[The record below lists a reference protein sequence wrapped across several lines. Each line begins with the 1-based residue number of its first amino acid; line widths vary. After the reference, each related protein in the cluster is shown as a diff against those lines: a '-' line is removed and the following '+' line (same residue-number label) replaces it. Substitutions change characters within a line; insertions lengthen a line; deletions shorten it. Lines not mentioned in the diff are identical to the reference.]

1 MAKGKMMYRKQRS
14 MLAAAVMAVILVG
27 CDNAEQ
33 EAVAVAESAPE
44 ASKKVNVYNWS
55 DYIGEEVIAKFE
67 AASGVSVTYDVFDSN
82 EVLEG
87 KLLAGRTGYDVV
99 VPTSDFMARQIKA
112 GVFMPLDKS
121 KLSNYGQL
129 DAELMQTLSSLDP
142 DNTHGVPYMWGTTG
156 IGFIESKVKEVLGED
171 APLDS
176 WDLVMKPE
184 NLEKLKACGVS
195 FLDAPTEIFA
205 AALHYLGMDPHS
217 LNPEDYQG
225 QSKELLKS
233 LAPHV
238 TYFHSSKYI
247 DDIAAGEIC
256 VAVGWSGDIAQ
267 AMVDA
272 EEAENGVEV
281 SYIIPKEGALLW
293 VDMLGIPK
301 DASNPDEAHAFID
314 FLMSPEIA
322 AENTNYIW
330 YPNPIPASNAM
341 IDEEIT
347 SDKSIYPPA
356 EVMAKLYSAP
366 LLTAEVDRALNRAW
380 TEIKTGQ

>member
-1 MAKGKMMYRKQRS
+1 MKFKQGS
-14 MLAAAVMAVILVG
+14 MLAAAVVGLTLVG
-27 CDNAEQ
+27 CEKAE
-33 EAVAVAESAPE
+33 E
-44 ASKKVNVYNWS
+44 ASTTEAPAVEETKQVKVYNWS

-67 AASGVSVTYDVFDSN
+67 AASGIEVTYDVFDSN

-99 VPTSDFMARQIKA
+99 VPTSDFMARQIQA
-112 GVFMPLDKS
+112 GVFMPLDKT

-129 DAELMQTLSSLDP
+129 DPELMQTLSALDP
-142 DNTHGVPYMWGTTG
+142 DNAYGIPYMWGTTG

-184 NLEKLKACGVS
+184 NLEKLKECGVS
-195 FLDAPTEIFA
+195 FLDAPTEIYA

-217 LNPEDYQG
+217 TNPEDYQG
-225 QSKELLKS
+225 ASKELLKS
-233 LAPHV
+233 LAPHI

-247 DDIAAGEIC
+247 DDLAAGEIC

-272 EEAENGVEV
+272 EEAENGIEI

-314 FLMSPEIA
+314 YLMSPEVA

-330 YPNPIPASNAM
+330 YPNPIPASKEM

-347 SDKSIYPPA
+347 SDESIYPPA
-356 EVMAKLYSAP
+356 EVMAKLYSAVVLP
-366 LLTAEVDRALNRAW
+366 AEVDRVLNRGW
-380 TEIKTGQ
+380 TEVKTGQ